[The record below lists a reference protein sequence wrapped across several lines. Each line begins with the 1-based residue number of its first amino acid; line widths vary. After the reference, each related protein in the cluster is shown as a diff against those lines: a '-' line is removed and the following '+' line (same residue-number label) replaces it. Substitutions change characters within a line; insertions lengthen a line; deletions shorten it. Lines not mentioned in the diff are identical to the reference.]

1 MQELTLQLDGL
12 ARGGQPIDVAATT
25 RRRVTNPRMRQA
37 ATRLA
42 RISHTWEKNFSHV
55 GKRLAT
61 CIASH
66 RERLEEVALAT
77 AGMGVGIVLLY
88 LAAVL
93 QGGAA

>member
-1 MQELTLQLDGL
+1 MQLDGL

-25 RRRVTNPRMRQA
+25 RRRVTNRVRQA

-42 RISHTWEKNFSHV
+42 RISHTWEKIFSHV

-77 AGMGVGIVLLY
+77 AGMCVGIVLLY

>member
-1 MQELTLQLDGL
+1 MQELTLQLEGL
-12 ARGGQPIDVAATT
+12 AQAGQPIDVAATR
-25 RRRVTNPRMRQA
+25 RRRVKNPMIR
-37 ATRLA
+37 TLA
-42 RISHTWEKNFSHV
+42 CSVRRSSVLLPALSRVI
-55 GKRLAT
+55 KRLAT

-77 AGMGVGIVLLY
+77 AGMCVGIVLLY